1 MSGTKNTAA
10 IILAAGQ
17 GTRMK
22 SALPKV
28 LHRVAGR
35 PMLWYAATLARQ
47 VATRTVA
54 IVVGHGSEQV
64 QTYLDQEKANFE
76 PFEVVIQEKQLGTGH
91 AVQHAYPVCTRNDS
105 RQADQFLILNG
116 DTPLLTKDTLT
127 SMLDYHQSQE
137 ASLTL
142 LTTVIPEPRGYGR
155 VVRGPAGEVCRIVED
170 RDASAEERHIPEINV
185 GTYVVE
191 AGFLGKALS
200 QLRPQN
206 AQGEFYITDII
217 EMAVQQGL
225 KVVAWVTH
233 DSLETTGINTREH
246 LAVAEKEM
254 RRRICRRLML
264 AGVTML
270 DPDRVLV
277 DDGVEVGR
285 DTCLYPGVIL
295 EGRTVIGN
303 NCIIHSNSRLNNSLV
318 GNDVFI
324 QDSCVLLESRV
335 EEGAVIGPFAHLR
348 PGNLIHRKAKVGNF
362 VELKHTEVGEG
373 SKVNHLSYLGDT
385 FIGRNVNI
393 GAGTITCNYDGFR
406 KAQTRIEDNVF
417 IGSDVQLIAPVTI
430 GEGALIAAGTTVT
443 KNVPPNALGISRVAQ
458 INKEGTAAKRRE
470 ILASSAANAKAKQ
483 QGDPEGSASGPNAQ
497 PQQDSV

>member
-1 MSGTKNTAA
+1 
-10 IILAAGQ
+10 
-17 GTRMK
+17 
-22 SALPKV
+22 

-35 PMLWYAATLARQ
+35 PMLWYAARLARQ

-217 EMAVQQGL
+217 EMAVQQDL

-254 RRRICRRLML
+254 RRRICQRLML

-270 DPDRVLV
+270 DPERVLV

-303 NCIIHSNSRLNNSLV
+303 NCMIHSNSRLNNSLV

-324 QDSCVLLESRV
+324 QDSCVLLGDGLCQNLVDPQITQMQHGKKTGKYKKQVLGRDAHGKISSSPQRTFDRNANHMPRALGLDDESRGRSGDPGQDRIQNGSTESCGQV
-335 EEGAVIGPFAHLR
+335 LCQGLLHSLLLSLLRHLIEGIDIPPAQVQLVGIALVDAALKR
-348 PGNLIHRKAKVGNF
+348 PGAHSHHGNVDDLVAESIDHDHVGLG
-362 VELKHTEVGEG
+362 LKPTMSLFQQE
-373 SKVNHLSYLGDT
+373 SRRLAIPCPY
-385 FIGRNVNI
+385 
-393 GAGTITCNYDGFR
+393 GAPG
-406 KAQTRIEDNVF
+406 
-417 IGSDVQLIAPVTI
+417 L
-430 GEGALIAAGTTVT
+430 
-443 KNVPPNALGISRVAQ
+443 
-458 INKEGTAAKRRE
+458 
-470 ILASSAANAKAKQ
+470 
-483 QGDPEGSASGPNAQ
+483 
-497 PQQDSV
+497 